1 MRMKNPNPA
10 GRKNP
15 NPGGSRT
22 RLTRAA
28 GAAAVVLGLTGLTA
42 CGAADTGSSSSKGSS
57 GSVTIA
63 VPSWVGA
70 EANAAVAQ
78 YILENELDTKAELTQ
93 LDESVAFDALNSGK
107 VDAILEDWGG
117 APKKV
122 DLYVE
127 DKKTVVAGGDLGVVG
142 HIGWFVPKYL
152 ADEHPDITDW
162 KNLNKYKNLFKTAE
176 SGDKGQ
182 LLEGSPSYTTN
193 DDAII
198 KNLDLEYKTV
208 YAGSEAAQITQMK
221 ENYKAK
227 KPFITYWWTPQ
238 WLNAQL
244 DLVEVKLPEYK
255 EGCDAEPEK
264 VACAYAQTP
273 LQKYFNADFTKEG
286 GDAAQFLKNFNWTAE
301 QQNVVASMIADEK
314 MSSEAAAEKW
324 VKANKDVWQKWLP

>member
-1 MRMKNPNPA
+1 MNNSNARPGR
-10 GRKNP
+10 GRKH
-15 NPGGSRT
+15 
-22 RLTRAA
+22 LVRAA
-28 GAAAVVLGLTGLTA
+28 AAAAVALGLTTLSA
-42 CGAADTGSSSSKGSS
+42 CGAAETGSSSSKGSS
-57 GSVTIA
+57 DKVTIA

-122 DLYVE
+122 DLYVN
-127 DKKTVVAGGDLGVVG
+127 DKKTVVEGGDLGVVG

-152 ADEHPDITDW
+152 ADEHPDITEW
-162 KNLNKYKNLFKTAE
+162 KNLNKYKDLFKTAE

-198 KNLDLEYKTV
+198 KNLDLDYKTV
-208 YAGSEAAQITQMK
+208 YAGSEAAQITQIR

-238 WLNAQL
+238 WLNAQI

-255 EGCDAEPEK
+255 EGCDADPEK

-273 LQKYFNADFTKEG
+273 LQKYFNADFAEDG

-301 QQNVVASMIADEK
+301 QQNEVAAMIAGEK
-314 MSSEAAAEKW
+314 MSSKAAAEKW
-324 VKANKDVWQKWLP
+324 VKANEDVWKKWLP